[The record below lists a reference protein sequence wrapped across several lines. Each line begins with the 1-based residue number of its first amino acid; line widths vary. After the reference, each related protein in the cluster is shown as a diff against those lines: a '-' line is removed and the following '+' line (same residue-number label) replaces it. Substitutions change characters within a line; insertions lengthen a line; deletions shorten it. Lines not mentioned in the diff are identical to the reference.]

1 VAARKRVTTTVDQE
15 SSELAGGAFP
25 ASLVTSD
32 TSIKA
37 APEPVELFRRVC
49 KGGCDSGG

>member
-1 VAARKRVTTTVDQE
+1 MTTTVDQE

-37 APEPVELFRRVC
+37 APEPVELFQSVC